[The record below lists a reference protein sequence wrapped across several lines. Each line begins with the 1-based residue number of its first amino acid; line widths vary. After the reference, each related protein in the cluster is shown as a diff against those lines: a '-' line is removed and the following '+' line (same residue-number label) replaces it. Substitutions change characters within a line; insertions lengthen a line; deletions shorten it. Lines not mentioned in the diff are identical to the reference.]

1 MDLGGVPAAASA
13 VASAAEVEVDLDEMA
28 VGVVQEGHIALHEE
42 QRQGVAVVM
51 MEGKIQYVHITGD
64 WFCLF
69 VLIFL

>member
-13 VASAAEVEVDLDEMA
+13 VASVAEVEVDLDEMA

-42 QRQGVAVVM
+42 QQRQGVAVVM

-64 WFCLF
+64 
-69 VLIFL
+69 